1 MTSPDLALQVAVR
14 AALIGSPLVT
24 LLVPADRIVD
34 GWVTG
39 LDFPCITIG
48 EATTAGERMVLGR
61 QHARVTLTLH
71 VWTDEPGTEACKG
84 IVGACWLELS
94 RLDLP
99 GAVDVVVDGSRVMRD
114 PTRENTAHGT
124 LGVTALL
131 ELEPLA

>member
-1 MTSPDLALQVAVR
+1 MSVDLDFQVAVR

-24 LLVPADRIVD
+24 LLVPADRVVD

-48 EATTAGERMVLGR
+48 EAVTVGERIMLGR

-71 VWTDEPGTEACKG
+71 VWTEEPGTEACKAL
-84 IVGACWLELS
+84 VGACWRALAD
-94 RLDLP
+94 LDLP

-114 PTRENTAHGT
+114 PSRENTAHGT
-124 LGVTALL
+124 LSVTALL
-131 ELEPLA
+131 ELEALA